1 MDFALRSSEDF
12 TRRNS
17 LDFARRKSIAE
28 SDLSQIKFSGPGL
41 SFGKTGQK
49 CIFYLSGAPTSVLAN
64 GITFSVD
71 GPTKP
76 EVMVECE
83 AKDGSF
89 ECYFVALEPGE
100 YELTIRY
107 RKEIIYESPFK
118 IQITGDSL
126 SAAKLVSKV

>member
-1 MDFALRSSEDF
+1 MDFALRSIENF
-12 TRRNS
+12 TRRNY
-17 LDFARRKSIAE
+17 LDFAQRKSIAE

-41 SFGKTGQK
+41 SVGKTGQK
-49 CIFYLSGAPTSVLAN
+49 CTFYLSGDPISEYADR
-64 GITFSVD
+64 ITFSVD

-76 EVMVECE
+76 EVMCECE

-107 RKEIIYESPFK
+107 RKQVIYESPFK
-118 IQITGDSL
+118 IKITGDSL
-126 SAAKLVSKV
+126 SAAELVSKV